1 MCHPDQ
7 ETLQRFAD
15 GETAGTDANALVAH
29 IRACASCSQAIQE
42 LQHEDARI
50 ASLLS
55 TLDSPPPVLHLLRP
69 PGRRQV
75 AAPWIR
81 RAATLLFL
89 ASLAGAGWAMP
100 GSPVR
105 SWLRGSMRQSTP
117 AGMSNVIEDAAP
129 ALHGGLDIPVDG
141 AVLITFAQAQA
152 RGSVRIVLSDSAGVR
167 LTILNHDA
175 RLESPSEHHV
185 IIENDGSLADYR
197 IRVPRSA
204 ADVTVRVGSRVVFR
218 MMRDVL
224 TSSIA
229 QSGDGSY
236 VVPLGSA
243 GS

>member
-7 ETLQRFAD
+7 ETLRRFAD
-15 GETAGTDANALVAH
+15 GETAGTDASTLGAH
-29 IRACASCSQAIQE
+29 IRACASCTHAIEE
-42 LQHEDARI
+42 LQREDAQV
-50 ASLLS
+50 AALLS
-55 TLDSPPPVLHLLRP
+55 TLDSPPPVLQMLLA
-69 PGRRQV
+69 GRTQV

-81 RAATLLFL
+81 RAAALLFL
-89 ASLAGAGWAMP
+89 ASLAGAGWALP

-105 SWLRGSMRQSTP
+105 AWLRGSAQQSTP
-117 AGMSNVIEDAAP
+117 AGMSNVIETAAP
-129 ALHGGLDIPVDG
+129 ALHGGLDIPTDG

-197 IRVPRSA
+197 IRVPHSA

-218 MMRDVL
+218 KMRDVL